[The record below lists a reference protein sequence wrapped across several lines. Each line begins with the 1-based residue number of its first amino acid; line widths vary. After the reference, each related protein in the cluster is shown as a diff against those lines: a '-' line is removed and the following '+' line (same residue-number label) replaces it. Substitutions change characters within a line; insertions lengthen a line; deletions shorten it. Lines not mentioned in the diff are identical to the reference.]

1 MTTKIT
7 ADNIEQS
14 TLDILDSSGP
24 AVANVKITSNSYAI
38 LDDTAVSTDGGY
50 IIVNGSNF
58 EPNVNVLIDQTAATS
73 VTRVSAT
80 QLRVQVPALS
90 AGSKILYVV
99 NSDTGATTIL
109 LNGVTYSGTPT
120 WVTGSTLTEGAVAEA
135 ISIQLSASSDSNVS
149 YQLQAGSTL
158 PAGLTLAANGL
169 LSGTVTGITVETL
182 YNFTVEAVDTEN
194 QDSPRSFTITILVV
208 HRISRSL
215 RFNSADS
222 AYLSRTPASAG
233 NRKTWTWSG
242 WVKRG
247 TLSTTA
253 QQAIFSASPGTSFPV
268 SGLLFTDTDTIRV
281 AAGTAAASNIEAAT
295 TAVYRDTSAW
305 YHIVLAVDTT
315 QATDTNRVKVYV
327 NGSLVSLSGTLPA
340 QNYDGEINNNVNH
353 GLGAQL
359 LSGPQRYF
367 NGYLTEI
374 NFVDGQAL
382 TPSSFGKTDADT
394 GVWSPIAYA
403 GSYGTN
409 GFYLDF
415 SDNSDVT
422 STTLGKDQAGS
433 NNWTPYNF
441 SVAAGAGNDSFVDTP
456 TPYGTD
462 TGVGGEVRSNY
473 CTWNPTYK
481 VGSYSNLTL
490 RDGNLYTEKATH
502 AAAFGSIAM
511 STGKWYWEV
520 TLEAGNQMIG
530 MMGTNSTGDGASG
543 YSYNDSKAYGVYPWS
558 DIIFAGNFNSVGS
571 TGGVVSFQNSV
582 KTVMFAFDADARK
595 LWFGVDGTWVGSPSA
610 GTGNS
615 LTTPTTIPSFVPWIH
630 SAATTQNNN
639 GIANW
644 GQRAFAHTAPSGF
657 KALCTQNLPE
667 PTVVRGDDY
676 FNTVLYTGTGTT
688 PQSITGVGFEPDMV
702 WLKSRSAAWTH
713 GIFTKLNGIGAGGGY
728 KYLATN
734 TTGDESDQWGSL
746 TFDSDGWTGVSS
758 SYNGSFAHD
767 FGASGQTFVSW
778 NWNAG
783 GSTVTNTAGSIQS
796 QVMASPTAGFS
807 IVTFNIT
814 SAPQTIGHGLGVA
827 PKMVIVK
834 DRDSTSDWQVY
845 HASLGATNKVLLNLT
860 NGSSGSTVFNNT
872 APTSSVFSF
881 NSAYG
886 LAVAYC
892 FAEVEGFS
900 KFGSYTGNGSAAGP
914 FVYTGFRPA
923 WVMLKRSDNTSNWLV
938 YDSVRN
944 TFNLTNQILYP
955 NGAQADTLGSNSV
968 IDILSNGIK
977 IKDTGAG
984 ELNISSGT
992 YIYAA
997 FAENPFK
1004 YSLAR

>member
-120 WVTGSTLTEGAVAEA
+120 WVTGSTLTEGAVDAA

-169 LSGTVTGITVETL
+169 LSGTVTDITVDTL

-194 QDSPRSFTITILVV
+194 QESPRSFTITISVA

-374 NFVDGQAL
+374 NFIDGQAL
-382 TPSSFGKTDADT
+382 TPSSFGEINATT

-415 SDNSDVT
+415 SDNSGVT

-441 SVAAGAGNDSFVDTP
+441 SVAAGAGNDSFVDSP
-456 TPYGTD
+456 TQYGTD
-462 TGVGGEVRSNY
+462 TGVGGEVRGNY
-473 CTWNPTYK
+473 CTLNPLD
-481 VGSYSNLTL
+481 SALTGL
-490 RDGNLYTEKATH
+490 NNGNLNSGTSG
-502 AAAFGSIAM
+502 AANWKHCRSTFAM
-511 STGKWYWEV
+511 STGKWYWECLV
-520 TLEAGNQMIG
+520 SGAPDASNGYQTGVLTGSTSLTANP
-530 MMGTNSTGDGASG
+530 TSASTGFYTRQSTNKYANGTLTDPYFTSTT
-543 YSYNDSKAYGVYPWS
+543 SNDVL
-558 DIIFAGNFNSVGS
+558 
-571 TGGVVSFQNSV
+571 
-582 KTVMFAFDADARK
+582 MFAFDADAGK
-595 LWFGVDGTWVGSPSA
+595 MWNGKNGTWEVSGDPAA
-610 GTGNS
+610 GTSENWASVPAGVFPMAGSYGSS
-615 LTTPTTIPSFVPWIH
+615 LNITVNF
-630 SAATTQNNN
+630 
-639 GIANW
+639 
-644 GQRAFAHTAPSGF
+644 GQRPFAYTAPSGF

-667 PTVVRGDDY
+667 PTVVQGDDY

-702 WLKSRSAAWTH
+702 WLKSRSTAWTH

-734 TTGDESDQWGSL
+734 TTAGELDTWGSVA
-746 TFDSDGWTGVSS
+746 FNSDGWTGVSS
-758 SYNGSFAHD
+758 GYNGSFSHD
-767 FGASGQTFVSW
+767 FGAAGQTFVSW

-807 IVTFNIT
+807 IVSFTDVG
-814 SAPQTIGHGLGVA
+814 SACTVGHGLGVA
-827 PKMVIVK
+827 PAMIIAKFRGASGNWSI
-834 DRDSTSDWQVY
+834 Y
-845 HASLGATNKVLLNLT
+845 HQSLGNTYRLRFTSEAQLGPSADWWNNTSPT
-860 NGSSGSTVFNNT
+860 STVFSLGSGLVSNT
-872 APTSSVFSF
+872 TQ
-881 NSAYG
+881 
-886 LAVAYC
+886 VAYC
-892 FAEVEGFS
+892 FAEVEGYS
-900 KFGSYTGNGSAAGP
+900 KFGSYTGNGSADGP
-914 FVYTGFRPA
+914 FIYTGFRPA
-923 WVMLKRSDNTSNWLV
+923 FVILKAATVAATNWQLN
-938 YDSVRN
+938 DSARD
-944 TFNLTNQILYP
+944 TFNVVNKRLAPSAADAEATNF
-955 NGAQADTLGSNSV
+955 NFGDF
-968 IDILSNGIK
+968 LSNGFK
-977 IKDTGAG
+977 IRQTDQTWNTNGA
-984 ELNISSGT
+984 T
-992 YIYAA
+992 YIYMA